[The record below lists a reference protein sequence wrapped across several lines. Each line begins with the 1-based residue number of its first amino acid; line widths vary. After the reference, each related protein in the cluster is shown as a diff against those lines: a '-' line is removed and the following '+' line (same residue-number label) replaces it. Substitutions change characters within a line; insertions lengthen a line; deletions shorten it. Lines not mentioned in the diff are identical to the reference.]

1 MRYWYAFSKNCDI
14 GILEFNKCLQ
24 FAKVPSI
31 VHAYLKPLI
40 QKRYQWKLNPEKSS
54 ITKIGHSCG
63 YATSMIWTSDAV
75 ENKHDVYRG
84 KDCMKKIWESL
95 RNYTMKII
103 KAEEK
108 VMVPLTNKECKSYLS
123 QKNLLHF

>member
-1 MRYWYAFSKNCDI
+1 MDSNGEGWHQLIVTRLFALFKTKNKLELHKTYVLIKVFAVLVCFLKNCDI

-84 KDCMKKIWESL
+84 KDCMKKI
-95 RNYTMKII
+95 
-103 KAEEK
+103 
-108 VMVPLTNKECKSYLS
+108 
-123 QKNLLHF
+123 